1 MKRHLLTAALVLTA
15 ITANAQGNDLS
26 IEAQL
31 RTRGEHNNGA
41 LLPRYEGEQSA
52 NYISERSRQ
61 PITLKT

>member
-52 NYISERSRQ
+52 N
-61 PITLKT
+61 